1 MISSNLDYPLKAP
14 SPDTVPLG
22 VRASTYPL
30 WGDMNIQFVDFP
42 TSVNNHGPVFAHWRE
57 MEGVV
62 VAGCVKKGISPP
74 GLHLVRGC
82 KLVVS
87 HPLPLSAALAF
98 ARAGQT
104 LARKG
109 IASFSHRLLVRDG
122 SGPILIAYYFPTN
135 RNRHDTLY

>member
-42 TSVNNHGPVFAHWRE
+42 TSVNNHGPVFAHWQE
-57 MEGVV
+57 MEAVV

-74 GLHLVRGC
+74 GLHLVRGRE
-82 KLVVS
+82 LVVS
-87 HPLPLSAALAF
+87 HPSPAF
-98 ARAGQT
+98 CSSRLCKSWPNARSEGD
-104 LARKG
+104 
-109 IASFSHRLLVRDG
+109 H
-122 SGPILIAYYFPTN
+122 LIFT
-135 RNRHDTLY
+135 